1 LLAPNDARLRTGVET
16 LKGDGFALV
25 YLPYPRTIQVKLPR
39 FPARAVYAW
48 WFSPRAN
55 AALPAGTYDNDGVRA
70 FTPPPAPRRASEWV
84 LVLDDLFRT
93 FPPPGE
99 PGGAPRLVYH
109 VVRLDGA
116 GGIVPW
122 SGSTLGEA
130 YDTVVRKPWEF
141 WQAMRKCPNGVPYYL
156 QHQVWRADRDDERGI
171 GGDQIPMALT
181 SWMLLYGYTGD
192 AALQRN
198 MVAMAD
204 YWLDHG
210 LSPAT
215 ALWADL
221 PYPYNLEVHSG
232 QYDGDMRAGKGF
244 LQPDKAASFGA
255 ELVVLYKMTG
265 NRRYLDAARRIAAT
279 LARRVQPGD
288 GDNSPW
294 PFRVHAVTNEVHSA
308 VKDGKTIRASYT
320 ANYTGALRLFD
331 DLIALKEGDAAAF
344 SRARAMVAAWLKQ
357 VPLRTNKWGP

>member
-1 LLAPNDARLRTGVET
+1 
-16 LKGDGFALV
+16 
-25 YLPYPRTIQVKLPR
+25 
-39 FPARAVYAW
+39 
-48 WFSPRAN
+48 
-55 AALPAGTYDNDGVRA
+55 
-70 FTPPPAPRRASEWV
+70 
-84 LVLDDLFRT
+84 
-93 FPPPGE
+93 
-99 PGGAPRLVYH
+99 
-109 VVRLDGA
+109 
-116 GGIVPW
+116 
-122 SGSTLGEA
+122 
-130 YDTVVRKPWEF
+130 
-141 WQAMRKCPNGVPYYL
+141 MRKCPNGVPYYL

-255 ELVVLYKMTG
+255 ELVGLYKMTG
-265 NRRYLDAARRIAAT
+265 NPQYLQAAVSIADT
-279 LARRVQPGD
+279 LAAKVQSGD

-294 PFRVHAVTNEVHSA
+294 PFRVHAQTGEAHRV
-308 VKDGKTIRASYT
+308 VKGGKTFVASYT
-320 ANYTGALRLFD
+320 SNYSGALVLFD
-331 DLIALKEGDAAAF
+331 ELIALQQPNADKYA
-344 SRARAMVAAWLKQ
+344 
-357 VPLRTNKWGP
+357 